1 MVWPTPREHFKTL
14 ADVEFFLKHT
24 LTEIND
30 SLGRLENRLEGDQFE
45 GLATS
50 DWVLDELESRSLYMD
65 TIRALERRIEELESI
80 TSQLEAKLNESK
92 E

>member
-24 LTEIND
+24 LIEIND
-30 SLGRLENRLEGDQFE
+30 SLGKLEKTLDDDSFE

-50 DWVLDELESRSLYMD
+50 DWVMDVLETRYL
-65 TIRALERRIEELESI
+65 TEGKILELERRIEELE
-80 TSQLEAKLNESK
+80 AKLDESK